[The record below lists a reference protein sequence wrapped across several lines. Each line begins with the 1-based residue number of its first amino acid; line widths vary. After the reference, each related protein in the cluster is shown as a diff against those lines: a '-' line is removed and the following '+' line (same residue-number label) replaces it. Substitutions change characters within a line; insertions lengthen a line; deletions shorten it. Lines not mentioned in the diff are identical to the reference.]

1 MATKG
6 DIQDL
11 MSAEEAAAFLGLTS
25 GRVRKLAIDGLLVG
39 TKIANNWIFDRADV
53 VAFAA
58 TRPPRG
64 RPKKRRDAE

>member
-1 MATKG
+1 
-6 DIQDL
+6 
-11 MSAEEAAAFLGLTS
+11 MSTVEVAKYLNLTT
-25 GRVRKLAIDGLLVG
+25 GRVRQLALDGLLPGQRV
-39 TKIANNWIFDRADV
+39 ADVWVFDRADV